1 MRLAENKKLHLT
13 YVTNDTYD
21 AGMELFGFE
30 VKAIRNKQVS
40 LDGAKVIVR
49 GGEAFLVGVY
59 IAPYQA
65 ANTPKDYDPYR
76 TRRLLFRKK
85 ELEELYAL
93 EQTKVLTL
101 HPNALYSKN
110 NLIKCEVAVCKKK
123 DARDKREDIKKDI
136 VLRELRDNQ

>member
-49 GGEAFLVGVY
+49 GGEVFLVGVY

-65 ANTPKDYDPYR
+65 ANTPKGYDPYR

-123 DARDKREDIKKDI
+123 DTRDKREDIKKDI
-136 VLRELRDNQ
+136 TRRELRESH

>member
-1 MRLAENKKLHLT
+1 MKLIENKKLHLT
-13 YVTNDTYD
+13 YVINDTYD

-30 VKAIRNKQVS
+30 VKALRGKQAS
-40 LDGAKVIVR
+40 LEGGKVIVR
-49 GGEAFLVGVY
+49 GGEAFLVGIY

-85 ELEELYAL
+85 EIEELYAL
-93 EQTKVLTL
+93 EQLKTLTL
-101 HPNALYSKN
+101 HPNSLYSKN

-136 VLRELRDNQ
+136 TRRELREN